1 MTADPAGD
9 PLPIQQVGQIDR
21 QATGP
26 RWLVR
31 HLWAHQAVGFIGGP
45 PKCCKSWLGLDLAIS
60 IASGTACLGRF
71 EVIHPGPTL
80 VYLAEDALGH
90 VRDRVA
96 GICRQR
102 GIDLRALD
110 LHVITADALRLDRTC
125 DQKRLHEALMHHRPR
140 LLLLDPLIRLH
151 RLDENSS
158 GEISGLLSFLRLLQR
173 EHGTAIALVHHMSK
187 KARAQLGQA
196 LRGSSDLFAWA
207 DSNAYLVRHA
217 RRLTLTVEHRS
228 APSLDSVG
236 VALIDDDPEEPH
248 LEITGEGPDDDTP
261 PQPLADAVLQTLRQA
276 DAEPQTRAALRQQL
290 RVNNK
295 RLGDALA
302 ELERRQL
309 TRRTPQGW
317 TLTAAINSADH
328 DKAQLSLA

>member
-1 MTADPAGD
+1 MTADPDGD

-71 EVIHPGPTL
+71 EVIHTGPTL

-96 GICRQR
+96 GICRHR
-102 GIDLRALD
+102 GIDLHALD
-110 LHVITADALRLDRTC
+110 LHVITADALRLDHSC
-125 DQKRLHEALMHHRPR
+125 DQKRLHEALRHHRPR

-217 RRLTLTVEHRS
+217 RRLTLTIEHRS

-236 VALIDDDPEEPH
+236 VALIDDDPEAPH
-248 LEITGEGPDDDTP
+248 LEITGERPDDDTP
-261 PQPLADAVLQTLRQA
+261 PQPLADAVLQTLRHA

-302 ELERRQL
+302 DLERRQFI
-309 TRRTPQGW
+309 RRSPHGW
-317 TLTAAINSADH
+317 TLTAAMKSADH
-328 DKAQLSLA
+328 DQAQLSLA

>member
-1 MTADPAGD
+1 MTADLHDA
-9 PLPIQQVGQIDR
+9 PLPIQQVSQIDR

-90 VRDRVA
+90 VRDRVT
-96 GICRQR
+96 GICRHR
-102 GIDLRALD
+102 GLDLKTLD
-110 LHVITADALRLDRTC
+110 LHVITADALRLDRTG
-125 DQKRLHEALMHHRPR
+125 DQQRLHEALIQHRPR

-158 GEISGLLSFLRLLQR
+158 GEISGLLSFLRQLQR

-217 RRLTLTVEHRS
+217 RRLTLSVEHRS

-236 VALIDDDPEEPH
+236 VALLDDDPEAPH
-248 LEITGEGPDDDTP
+248 LEITGDGPDDDTP
-261 PQPLADAVLQTLRQA
+261 PQPLADAVLQALRQA
-276 DAEPQTRAALRQQL
+276 HGVPLTRAALRQQL

-295 RLGDALA
+295 RLGDALNH
-302 ELERRQL
+302 LEQRQL
-309 TRRTPQGW
+309 IRRSPQGW
-317 TLTAAINSADH
+317 ALTAAMNSADH